1 MLTVAVD
8 GKGTLQKTILNRG
21 LWGFYD
27 DMEGFNY
34 DLDRA
39 KALMA
44 EAGYPDGGI
53 STTLTYSTSGAYAN
67 IATVIQDNL
76 SKIGI
81 TVTLNPMEDAT
92 LKETCVNGDQELYLW
107 RWNEDSKVDFVYR
120 DLYYTGSTSNYHH
133 YSDPHADEL
142 IDKVATEKDQDARMA
157 AGIELQEY
165 LVNACPQVP
174 LYIANLVIAFNKDL
188 QETHRHSGVA
198 ARFFSSRH
206 RFSLSLFRRWIF
218 LLKYIGKRLLMLLP
232 VILVTSFLI
241 FWAMSLTGGDP
252 ARQIAGDRATE
263 AEVEAI
269 REEMGLNDPF
279 LVRYG
284 NYMKGMLTG
293 DMGKSYVTN
302 KDVFRTFMEKLPNT
316 LMLGGAAVL
325 IAIIV
330 SLPLGI
336 YTAIHQNT
344 WKDTAGMVFALFGT
358 SMPNFWLGLMLI
370 ILFSLKLHW
379 LPSGGKNGIASLI
392 LPALTV
398 GFGLAALITRTT
410 RSSMLDVI
418 RQDYMTTARAKGC
431 SEKRVIFR
439 HGLKNALIPIITAI
453 GLQMSLVITGSV
465 LAETVFS
472 WPGIGRLVYDS
483 ISKRDTPM
491 VTGSIIMCSVLM
503 CIINLIVDLIY
514 AFFDPRIKAQY
525 SKKR

>member
-1 MLTVAVD
+1 M
-8 GKGTLQKTILNRG
+8 
-21 LWGFYD
+21 
-27 DMEGFNY
+27 
-34 DLDRA
+34 
-39 KALMA
+39 
-44 EAGYPDGGI
+44 
-53 STTLTYSTSGAYAN
+53 
-67 IATVIQDNL
+67 
-76 SKIGI
+76 
-81 TVTLNPMEDAT
+81 
-92 LKETCVNGDQELYLW
+92 
-107 RWNEDSKVDFVYR
+107 
-120 DLYYTGSTSNYHH
+120 
-133 YSDPHADEL
+133 
-142 IDKVATEKDQDARMA
+142 
-157 AGIELQEY
+157 
-165 LVNACPQVP
+165 
-174 LYIANLVIAFNKDL
+174 
-188 QETHRHSGVA
+188 
-198 ARFFSSRH
+198 
-206 RFSLSLFRRWIF
+206 
-218 LLKYIGKRLLMLLP
+218 LKYIGKRLLMLIP

-252 ARQIAGDRATE
+252 ARQVAGDRATE

-379 LPSGGKNGIASLI
+379 LPSGGKNGFASLI

-503 CIINLIVDLIY
+503 CIINLVVDLIY

>member
-1 MLTVAVD
+1 ML
-8 GKGTLQKTILNRG
+8 I
-21 LWGFYD
+21 
-27 DMEGFNY
+27 
-34 DLDRA
+34 
-39 KALMA
+39 
-44 EAGYPDGGI
+44 
-53 STTLTYSTSGAYAN
+53 
-67 IATVIQDNL
+67 
-76 SKIGI
+76 
-81 TVTLNPMEDAT
+81 
-92 LKETCVNGDQELYLW
+92 
-107 RWNEDSKVDFVYR
+107 
-120 DLYYTGSTSNYHH
+120 
-133 YSDPHADEL
+133 
-142 IDKVATEKDQDARMA
+142 
-157 AGIELQEY
+157 
-165 LVNACPQVP
+165 
-174 LYIANLVIAFNKDL
+174 
-188 QETHRHSGVA
+188 
-198 ARFFSSRH
+198 
-206 RFSLSLFRRWIF
+206 
-218 LLKYIGKRLLMLLP
+218 P

-252 ARQIAGDRATE
+252 ARQIAGERASE
-263 AEVEAI
+263 EEVEAV

-284 NYMKGMLTG
+284 KYVKGMVTG
-293 DMGKSYVTN
+293 DMGKSYVTK
-302 KDVFRTFMEKLPNT
+302 KDVFKTFMEKLPNT

-344 WKDTAGMVFALFGT
+344 WKDTAGMIFALFGT

-370 ILFSLKLHW
+370 IIFSLTLGW
-379 LPSGGKNGIASLI
+379 LPSGGKGGIDSLI

-410 RSSMLDVI
+410 RSAMLDVI

-431 SEKRVIFR
+431 SEKRVIFT

-491 VTGSIIMCSVLM
+491 VTGAIILCSVLM
-503 CIINLIVDLIY
+503 SLINLAVDLIY